1 MIKRIVRMTF
11 HPERTSEF
19 ESLFLSTRE
28 KIKSTPGCLHLE
40 WWQDL
45 GDPRVYYTFSFWESE
60 QHLENYKNTET
71 FKWVWPKTKA
81 MFAAPPQAWSV
92 IQKEEA

>member
-11 HPERTSEF
+11 QTEKTKEF
-19 ESLFLSTRE
+19 ETLFLSTRE
-28 KIKSTPGCLHLE
+28 KIRATPGCLHLE

-45 GDPRVYYTFSFWESE
+45 SDPRVYYTFSFWESE

-71 FKWVWPKTKA
+71 FQWVWPKTKA

>member
-11 HPERTSEF
+11 QEDKTQAF
-19 ESLFLSTRE
+19 EELFLATRD
-28 KIKSTPGCLHLE
+28 KIKATPGCLHLE

-45 GDPRVYYTFSFWESE
+45 GDKNIYYTFSHWESE
-60 QHLENYKNTET
+60 AHLADYKNTET